1 MNLLTPKEEN
11 SFKKD
16 LKKIKKRNKD
26 INKLKQIV
34 KKLIHQEKLPE
45 KNRNHLLKGNYKDLY
60 ECHIE
65 PDWLLIYR
73 TAKDS
78 LILIRTGTHSD
89 LFK

>member
-34 KKLIHQEKLPE
+34 AKLIHQERLPE

-73 TAKDS
+73 TTKDS
-78 LILIRTGTHSD
+78 LILIRTGSHSD
-89 LFK
+89 LFG

>member
-34 KKLIHQEKLPE
+34 TKLRNAT
-45 KNRNHLLKGNYKDLY
+45 KN
-60 ECHIE
+60 
-65 PDWLLIYR
+65 
-73 TAKDS
+73 
-78 LILIRTGTHSD
+78 SD
-89 LFK
+89 HYL

>member
-34 KKLIHQEKLPE
+34 AKLIHQERLPE
-45 KNRNHLLKGNYKDLY
+45 KK
-60 ECHIE
+60 
-65 PDWLLIYR
+65 
-73 TAKDS
+73 S
-78 LILIRTGTHSD
+78 
-89 LFK
+89 